1 MVSICNAGLQDSKMR
16 IPQCVTPTCSSV
28 LFVEEVKKTIQEQ
41 SFIKWLHGE
50 IALLFAPIRPSGRVV
65 CNVCFKLD

>member
-16 IPQCVTPTCSSV
+16 IPQCVTPPCTSV

-41 SFIKWLHGE
+41 SFIKLLHGE
-50 IALLFAPIRPSGRVV
+50 IALHCVPTRPSGRVV
-65 CNVCFKLD
+65 CSVC